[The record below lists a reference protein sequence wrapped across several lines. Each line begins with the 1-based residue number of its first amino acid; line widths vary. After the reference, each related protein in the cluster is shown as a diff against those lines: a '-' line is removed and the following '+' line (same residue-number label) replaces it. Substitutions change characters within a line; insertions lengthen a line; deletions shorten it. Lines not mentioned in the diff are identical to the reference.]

1 MRKKQTIPSAFE
13 NAFEGLGLGNT
24 MGSAE
29 TTNMDQQD
37 TFVDVEP
44 KIEDNKPT
52 EEPVEEVKKTEDVSA
67 NTDNTDIPEEVLNR
81 MNDNSSTTI
90 DDNGNK
96 GNEGNTTETN
106 NTDNPSEEDFTEAQ
120 QIGAL
125 FDAVAESFGWN
136 TEEIN
141 EEDRPLTVEGL
152 TDYLKGVVEENSKPE
167 YADERIQALDEYV
180 KNGGKF
186 EEFYTAQQQQLNYD
200 SIDLED
206 ENNQRTV
213 IRELLKSSGYTDEQ
227 INNKIDRYESADM
240 LEEEAEDALSR
251 LKVIKQQET
260 EELQR
265 QQEAARIQAEEQNKK
280 FFNDVNT
287 QINSLTNIRGIN
299 IPKEDR
305 KALFDYIFKVDANGV
320 SQYQKDFN
328 KNLSKNLIES
338 AYFTMKADQFVTEAK
353 KTGETTAAQKLR
365 QMLRH
370 SSKNHSSYNA
380 DEDKQRSAWEIASK
394 FL

>member
-1 MRKKQTIPSAFE
+1 MKKKQDIPSTFE
-13 NAFEGLGLGNT
+13 NAFGGLGYTNP
-24 MGSAE
+24 MS
-29 TTNMDQQD
+29 TTEVTDIDQQD

-44 KIEDNKPT
+44 KFNEPDPEKEPEEKKSE
-52 EEPVEEVKKTEDVSA
+52 EEPAVKQDETEIPKEVLDRINGSEDK
-67 NTDNTDIPEEVLNR
+67 PEEV
-81 MNDNSSTTI
+81 DN
-90 DDNGNK
+90 N
-96 GNEGNTTETN
+96 NEPEPTH
-106 NTDNPSEEDFTEAQ
+106 EEYTEAQ

-136 TEEIN
+136 IDEIK
-141 EEDRPLTVEGL
+141 EDDRPVTVEEL
-152 TDYLKGVVEENSKPE
+152 TTYLRDVVDQNSIPE
-167 YADERIQALDEYV
+167 YADERIQQLDQYV
-180 KNGGKF
+180 KNGGRF
-186 EEFYTAQQQQLNYD
+186 EDFYTAQKQQLDYD
-200 SIDLED
+200 HIDLEN

-213 IRELLKSSGYTDEQ
+213 IRDLLKASGYTDEQ
-227 INNKIDRYESADM
+227 INTKIERYESADM

-260 EELQR
+260 ERLQQ
-265 QQEAARIQAEEQNKK
+265 QQEAARKQREEESKA
-280 FFNDVNT
+280 FFDSVSAD
-287 QINSLTNIRGIN
+287 INSLTNIRGIN

-305 KALFDYIFKVDANGV
+305 KALFEYIFKTDANGL

-338 AYFTMKADQFVTEAK
+338 AYFTMKADSFITEAK

-370 SSKNHSSYNA
+370 TSRNHSSHNA
-380 DEDKQRSAWEIASK
+380 DEEKQRPAWEIASQ